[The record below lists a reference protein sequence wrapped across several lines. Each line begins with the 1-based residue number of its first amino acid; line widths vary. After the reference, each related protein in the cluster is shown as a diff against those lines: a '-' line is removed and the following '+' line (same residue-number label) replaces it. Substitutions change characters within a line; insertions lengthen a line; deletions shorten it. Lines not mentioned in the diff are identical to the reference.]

1 MRDSEVVAAIVE
13 GDPDGLAEAYSRYAA
28 PLYSLCRAML
38 REPADAADAVQDTF
52 IVAAARLSG
61 LRNPERLRPWLY
73 AVARNE
79 CHRRLRSSNGQA
91 PFEAAQDVADE
102 TADVS
107 APAEKAELR
116 ALVRDALTGLGSAER
131 EVLQLQLCQGLD
143 GGEVARVLGISRSH
157 AHALL
162 SRARGQLE
170 TALGVLIVARTGRKD
185 CPVLDMLLKE
195 WDDRLTVLVRK
206 RVNRHVERCQVCSGR
221 QGREMT
227 PAMLL
232 GAMPI
237 AGLPLAALPAGLRSQ
252 VLRAAIGN
260 SPAAAAHG
268 AAARTM
274 YTFGNRGF
282 PRPLDPPGT
291 RWPRPRPA
299 HAGAL
304 AGITAALALG
314 VTIVSAP
321 PRHGALPAG
330 GRTTGV
336 TGGAGHAASPANTT
350 TADRIAQASA
360 ASDERS
366 APATATTAPPSPS
379 PSPSASPSASAITS
393 TAPVTGTLSVSPA
406 TLDVVP
412 PTVGTI
418 TLTASGGPVNWSAS
432 EPPGLTKKVV
442 VSPMSGSLAADAT
455 ATVSVTVDGPGKM
468 HVHLVFSP
476 GGMTVTVVVG

>member
-1 MRDSEVVAAIVE
+1 MK
-13 GDPDGLAEAYSRYAA
+13 
-28 PLYSLCRAML
+28 
-38 REPADAADAVQDTF
+38 
-52 IVAAARLSG
+52 
-61 LRNPERLRPWLY
+61 
-73 AVARNE
+73 
-79 CHRRLRSSNGQA
+79 SSNCSS
-91 PFEAAQDVADE
+91 V
-102 TADVS
+102 
-107 APAEKAELR
+107 
-116 ALVRDALTGLGSAER
+116 
-131 EVLQLQLCQGLD
+131 
-143 GGEVARVLGISRSH
+143 RVLTAVRW
-157 AHALL
+157 
-162 SRARGQLE
+162 RGYSGSPAATRTRCYPVPAASLE
-170 TALGVLIVARTGRKD
+170 TALGVLSSVARTGRKD

-221 QGREMT
+221 QGRE
-227 PAMLL
+227 
-232 GAMPI
+232 I
-237 AGLPLAALPAGLRSQ
+237 DAGDAPRGNAHRRAAAGRASPHGLRSQ